1 MELIKPGT
9 NIPFTRY
16 RHIAITLSTIVNLL
30 VLVVIFVQGPNLG
43 VDFAGGTVVQL
54 KFSRKVSVPEL
65 RAALGKLGTGDTVI
79 QDFGQG
85 GSNEFLVRLEKTS
98 VEIGTLGE
106 QLRAGLTKQFGQ
118 GQFEIRRIESVGPKV
133 GKELRE
139 RGAWSVIAATI
150 MMGIYIWFRFELRF
164 GLGAVIA
171 LIHDVLV
178 TIGALMLAH
187 YEFDLTII
195 AALLTIVGFSVND
208 TVIVCDRI
216 RENMRKI
223 RRESLESIIN
233 MSINETLS
241 RTIITTGTAIMVL
254 IVLFVLGGGVI
265 RPFAFALLVGFFSGV
280 YSTIFIASPVILLW
294 EKGLR
299 KRAVPQKTEVRNQR
313 AEVRSQKSEAGS
325 QKSE

>member
-9 NIPFTRY
+9 KIPFTKF
-16 RHIAITLSTIVNLL
+16 RHIAVIISTVVNVV
-30 VLVVIFVQGPNLG
+30 VLAVLFTKGPRLG

-54 KFSRKVSVPEL
+54 KFSQPVSIPEV
-65 RAALGKLGTGDTVI
+65 RQALGELASGDTLI
-79 QDFGQG
+79 QDFGQQ
-85 GSNEFLVRLEKTS
+85 GSNEFIVRLEKTS
-98 VEIGTLGE
+98 VQLGSLSE
-106 QLRAGLTKQFGQ
+106 QIRSALSKRYSPDG
-118 GQFEIRRIESVGPKV
+118 FEIRRIESVGPKV
-133 GKELRE
+133 GKELRQ
-139 RGAWSVIAATI
+139 RGVWSVIAATI

-178 TIGALMLAH
+178 TIGALLLAN

-223 RRESLESIIN
+223 KRERLENIIN
-233 MSINETLS
+233 ASINETLG
-241 RTIITTGTAIMVL
+241 RTIITTGTAILVL
-254 IVLFVLGGGVI
+254 LALLVLGGGVI

-280 YSTIFIASPVILLW
+280 YSTIFIATPVILMW
-294 EKGLR
+294 EKG
-299 KRAVPQKTEVRNQR
+299 KT
-313 AEVRSQKSEAGS
+313 AEQGRLQKSQY
-325 QKSE
+325 QKQRIQRS